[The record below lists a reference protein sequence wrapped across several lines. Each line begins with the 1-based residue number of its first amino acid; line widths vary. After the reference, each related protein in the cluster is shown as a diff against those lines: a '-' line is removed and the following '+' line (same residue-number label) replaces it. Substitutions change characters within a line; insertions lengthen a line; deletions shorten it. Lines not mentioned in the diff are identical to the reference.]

1 MNFREATEEDLPIIK
16 KIKRYA
22 FDDKNKYEDPA
33 TPSPSTEPYLMK
45 DYVVEDHGDIV
56 AVIAVIDFS
65 QRVRGVFVKMAG
77 MSAVACRPEYRRQ
90 GYIAKLF
97 QFVFEELHQQDFLV
111 STLYPFDFSFYERLG
126 YGQADSIR
134 VYTVKTSDI
143 IQRPT
148 PNRIIME
155 DFDPNYKRCQPLYE
169 KLSSQLNG
177 LAKRPSHV
185 WKYLRGWDWTKHG
198 FQFICQDLQGNDL
211 GYLILRFE
219 RKTQDKPFPYLE
231 VREMVFF
238 DSETKQ
244 AFLNFLANHDSQ
256 RKYIKFTPFDRNYL
270 PFFKNPRIRENQI
283 IANSMFRIINVEQLL
298 PKLIYPEGINTQITI
313 DIQEAMN
320 LCPWNNRKFTLEVA
334 DGKGAISSSKSKR
347 IVQLGIKE
355 FSQIVIGFHAPH
367 EFAEVGKIEGSSLAL
382 DTLASIYPKQAT
394 TFREYF

>member
-1 MNFREATEEDLPIIK
+1 MEFRQATEKDQSVLK

-22 FDDKNKYEDPA
+22 FSRENRYDEPE
-33 TPSPSTEPYLMK
+33 TSSPSTEPYPLR
-45 DYVVEDHGDIV
+45 DYVVEDQSKIV
-56 AVIAVIDFS
+56 AVIGVIDFS

-97 QFVFEELHQQDFLV
+97 QFVFEELHQQEYLV
-111 STLYPFDFSFYERLG
+111 STLYPFNFNFYERLG
-126 YGQADSIR
+126 YGQADSIH

-155 DFDPNYKRCQPLYE
+155 DFDPNYERCQPLYE
-169 KLSSQLNG
+169 RLSLQLDG
-177 LAKRPSHV
+177 LAKRPDHV

-198 FQFICQDLQGNDL
+198 FQFICQDLDGNDL

-219 RKTQDKPFPYLE
+219 QKTQTKPFSYLE

-256 RKYIKFTPFDRNYL
+256 RKYVKFAPFDRNYL
-270 PFFKNPRIRENQI
+270 PFLKSPRIKENQI
-283 IANSMFRIINVEQLL
+283 VANSMFRIINVEQLL
-298 PKLIYPEGINTQITI
+298 PKLTYSKDVNAQITI
-313 DIQEAMN
+313 DIQEYLN
-320 LCPWNNRKFTLEVA
+320 LCPWNNRQFTLEVSN
-334 DGKGAISSSKSKR
+334 GKGNITSSGSEI

-355 FSQIVIGFHAPH
+355 FSQIVIGFHTPH
-367 EFAEVGKIEGSSLAL
+367 EFAEVGKIKGSSLAY
-382 DTLASIYPKQAT
+382 DTLASIFPKQT
-394 TFREYF
+394 TSLREYF